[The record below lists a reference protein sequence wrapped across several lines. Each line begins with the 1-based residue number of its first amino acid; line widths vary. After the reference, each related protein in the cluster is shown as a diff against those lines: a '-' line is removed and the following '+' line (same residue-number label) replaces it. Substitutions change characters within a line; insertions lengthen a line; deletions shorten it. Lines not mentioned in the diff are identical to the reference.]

1 MNRLKVVQIG
11 DEELI
16 FDDGSKLYS
25 YHEQECGESHYLS
38 FDDLE
43 LRDFE
48 GLQFDLTND
57 NFFNRIP
64 GYGIELIPINGCPV
78 KIPGYGY
85 QNGYYCDDID
95 LVVKIGKTGEI
106 KSYDITECQDYTP
119 YD

>member
-48 GLQFDLTND
+48 GL
-57 NFFNRIP
+57 
-64 GYGIELIPINGCPV
+64 
-78 KIPGYGY
+78 
-85 QNGYYCDDID
+85 
-95 LVVKIGKTGEI
+95 
-106 KSYDITECQDYTP
+106 
-119 YD
+119 